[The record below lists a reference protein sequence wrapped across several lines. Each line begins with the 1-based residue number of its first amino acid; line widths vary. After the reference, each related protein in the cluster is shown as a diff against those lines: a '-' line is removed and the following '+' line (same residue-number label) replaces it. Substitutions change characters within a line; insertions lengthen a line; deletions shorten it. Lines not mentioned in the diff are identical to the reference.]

1 MITVDLTM
9 PLHILNILILIAV
22 MNAVLYR
29 PVRGILR
36 KRKEEIATMENDIVN
51 FEKNAKLRVEEFDQK
66 LNEARNKAK
75 EQFDGVKKEAQDI
88 SNVKVAEIRKAS
100 DAQKAEELGKIKEQ
114 FVSADTALKAE
125 LDGFA
130 SAMAS
135 KILGRA
141 VS

>member
-1 MITVDLTM
+1 MITIDLTM

-66 LNEARNKAK
+66 LNEARSKAK
-75 EQFDGVKKEAQDI
+75 DQFDGVKKEAQDI
-88 SNVKVAEIRKAS
+88 SNSEVAEVRKAS
-100 DAQKAEELGKIKEQ
+100 DAHKAEELDKVKSQVASAEQ
-114 FVSADTALKAE
+114 SLKGE
-125 LDGFA
+125 LEGFA
-130 SAMAS
+130 NEMAG

-141 VS
+141 LT

>member
-66 LNEARNKAK
+66 LNEARSKAK
-75 EQFDGVKKEAQDI
+75 EQFDGVKKEAQDV
-88 SNVKVAEIRKAS
+88 SNAKVAEIRKAS

>member
-36 KRKEEIATMENDIVN
+36 KRKEEVATMESDIVN

-66 LNEARNKAK
+66 LNEARAKAK
-75 EQFDGVKKEAQDI
+75 EEFDGVKKVAQDI
-88 SNVKVAEIRKAS
+88 SNEKVAGIRKAS
-100 DAQKAEELGKIKEQ
+100 DAHKTEELGKIQAEAA
-114 FVSADTALKAE
+114 SADKTLRSE

-130 SAMAS
+130 GEMAS

-141 VS
+141 LS

>member
-36 KRKEEIATMENDIVN
+36 KRKEEVATMESDIVN
-51 FEKNAKLRVEEFDQK
+51 FEKNAKLRVEEFDHK
-66 LNEARNKAK
+66 LNEARAKAK
-75 EQFDGVKKEAQDI
+75 NQFDGVKKEAQDA
-88 SNVKVAEIRKAS
+88 SNGKVAEIRKAS
-100 DAQKAEELGKIKEQ
+100 DARKAEELGKIKGQAATAEQ
-114 FVSADTALKAE
+114 TLRSE

-130 SAMAS
+130 NEMAS

-141 VS
+141 LS

>member
-9 PLHILNILILIAV
+9 FVHILNILILIAV

-36 KRKEEIATMENDIVN
+36 KRKEEIATMESDIDN
-51 FEKNAKLRVEEFDQK
+51 FEKNAKLRVEEFDKK
-66 LNEARNKAK
+66 LNEARAKAK
-75 EQFDGVKKEAQDI
+75 DMLDGVKKEALDD
-88 SNVKVAEIRKAS
+88 NNAKVAEIRKDS
-100 DAQKAEELGKIKEQ
+100 DAQKADALGKIAGEIA
-114 FVSADTALKAE
+114 SADKTLKGE

-130 SAMAS
+130 SEMAS

-141 VS
+141 LA

>member
-22 MNAVLYR
+22 LNTVLYR

-36 KRKEEIATMENDIVN
+36 KRKEEIATMESDIVN
-51 FEKNAKLRVEEFDQK
+51 FEKNAKLRLEEFDQK
-66 LNEARNKAK
+66 LNEARAKAK
-75 EQFDGVKKEAQDI
+75 EQFDGVKKEAQDV
-88 SNVKVAEIRKAS
+88 SNEKVAEIRKAS
-100 DAQKAEELGKIKEQ
+100 DAEKAEELGKIQAETE
-114 FVSADTALKAE
+114 SADKALRGE
-125 LDGFA
+125 LEGFA
-130 SAMAS
+130 GEMAS

>member
-36 KRKEEIATMENDIVN
+36 KRKEEIATMENDIEN

-66 LNEARNKAK
+66 LNEARTKAK
-75 EQFDGVKKEAQDI
+75 DLLDGVKKEAQDE
-88 SNVKVAEIRKAS
+88 SNAKVADIRNES
-100 DAQKAEELGKIKEQ
+100 DALKAEELGKIKGQ
-114 FVSADTALKAE
+114 VASADQALKGE

-130 SAMAS
+130 NEMAS

-141 VS
+141 LA